1 MNFLKILLLSSVFLF
16 TNCSLVNDKLISRSE
31 KKNENIEDNNSEE
44 QEQEK
49 EQDIVMERVYIEDE
63 KDISSQEGL
72 QGDIKNQGNIE
83 DYPNLADV
91 PNRPDPTISEQEQN
105 EIIKSI
111 EGKSQLEPMPNISV
125 KTQEIQ
131 APDVQTSFNE
141 TKERNFENN
150 LYKDPDSSIR
160 NILDSKLN
168 EIENFKPAPSTN
180 DPNMTQEE
188 YELHALA
195 KELKNIDTKEK
206 IDKVEEKIK
215 KNDLYYTPQDIDEI
229 LGLKS
234 SSIKKEKIIK
244 KEEVAIK
251 KKKNVNEE
259 ISKQVIIDKETEIT
273 KTTIGDREVPVARVT
288 FNHGSVQLSN
298 DDILKIKNVANL
310 FIQNE
315 GKKIVIVGHA
325 SSRTN
330 YDMDLTEHALVNFN
344 ISLER
349 ARKVMRQFSSIG
361 LNSKNIELVAMSDAK
376 PLYAEIMPSLEAA
389 NRRAEIFIK
398 Y

>member
-31 KKNENIEDNNSEE
+31 KKNKNIEDNNSEE

-188 YELHALA
+188 IELHALA

-234 SSIKKEKIIK
+234 
-244 KEEVAIK
+244 
-251 KKKNVNEE
+251 
-259 ISKQVIIDKETEIT
+259 
-273 KTTIGDREVPVARVT
+273 
-288 FNHGSVQLSN
+288 
-298 DDILKIKNVANL
+298 
-310 FIQNE
+310 
-315 GKKIVIVGHA
+315 
-325 SSRTN
+325 
-330 YDMDLTEHALVNFN
+330 
-344 ISLER
+344 
-349 ARKVMRQFSSIG
+349 
-361 LNSKNIELVAMSDAK
+361 
-376 PLYAEIMPSLEAA
+376 
-389 NRRAEIFIK
+389 
-398 Y
+398 

>member
-31 KKNENIEDNNSEE
+31 KKNENIEDNNSEA

-141 TKERNFENN
+141 TKERNFDNN

-188 YELHALA
+188 IELHALA

-298 DDILKIKNVANL
+298 DDISKIKNVANL

-376 PLYAEIMPSLEAA
+376 PLYAVSSC
-389 NRRAEIFIK
+389 K
-398 Y
+398 

>member
-31 KKNENIEDNNSEE
+31 KKNKNIEDNNSEE

-288 FNHGSVQLSN
+288 YNHGSVQLSN
-298 DDILKIKNVANL
+298 DDISKIKNVANL

-349 ARKVMRQFSSIG
+349 ARKVMREFSTIG
-361 LNSKNIELVAMSDAK
+361 LNSQKIELVAMSDAK